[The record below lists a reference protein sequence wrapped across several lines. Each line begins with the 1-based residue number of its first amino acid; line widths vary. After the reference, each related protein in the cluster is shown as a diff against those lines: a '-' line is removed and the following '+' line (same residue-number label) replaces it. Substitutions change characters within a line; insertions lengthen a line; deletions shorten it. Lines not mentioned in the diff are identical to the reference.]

1 VTGQLLIGDVFRAAA
16 RAAPDRTAA
25 ALGGQAVSFAE
36 LDDAANRTA
45 RALRS
50 RGVGRGSRVVLWS
63 ATALESVPVFAA
75 LAKLGAVFV
84 PLNGQWRADEAAT
97 VLVHVRPTFLVVDPG
112 REEDGTSLGEAIG
125 C

>member
-112 REEDGTSLGEAIG
+112 REEDGT
-125 C
+125 